1 MRNFKAPP
9 TNPEFYSRYA
19 GLLTGLFWFGVFAQ
33 IVSAA
38 TEIGTIYL
46 FSSQKIAEFAPS
58 MAVTGG
64 VVLAIIFVAVI
75 EGGLRF
81 SIPYTW
87 RGFIRP
93 LDAAHRST
101 DLIIRG
107 FIDCI
112 CVGLITWSMLLS
124 FSGSV
129 YVVKT
134 STKAPPEKSTKAE
147 DDRLYAERRAAA
159 DQFTADSAAV
169 AGRYAGQISAVQ
181 NAATSKIKALRAE
194 ISELDGNQVATGRS
208 FGTKRRALKKEI
220 EQVPAGRDTAIAG
233 LESRK
238 ATELEVLFKVK
249 TDAVA
254 ASDKKY
260 QESTRL
266 ITDENRRLKADSDED
281 VKQWG
286 GGLGWFTVVLQL
298 LFFLSSGLT
307 EFIYKGAGIEQ
318 KVIASQRQFLPSRWA
333 EWWDARLEK
342 WDADGRNKVETYRKS
357 ISPYVPA
364 SASPMLDIS
373 AMADNQ
379 QTIKAIFEKLPDDQK
394 QLLVRSNPGY
404 FQRMTGSAEQQD
416 PNRALLYLGYA
427 ISARQKNFPDVAE
440 EYELKADDVLRVYLG
455 AKATPKKIAELRAM
469 CIAYLHGKAENPFQT
484 NGLIGFKRYDEQP
497 EQQRPEPPQ
506 PQKPIEWDVN
516 PPNILEWNVGA
527 PDLEITN
534 PTGAKER
541 ITYVQMNKHIDRI
554 RKAFAR
560 ATFDAAGNKRHD
572 AEARRRQVIEDGVQG
587 IAWLESIGFKVNL
600 DRPTQ
605 GKIEVLQPSKK

>member
-9 TNPEFYSRYA
+9 TNQEFYSRYA

-38 TEIGTIYL
+38 TEICTIYL

-64 VVLAIIFVAVI
+64 VILAIIFVAVI

-112 CVGLITWSMLLS
+112 CVGLIIWSMLLS

-147 DDRLYAERRAAA
+147 DARLYAERRAAA
-159 DQFTADSAAV
+159 DQFTADSSAV

-181 NAATSKIKALRAE
+181 NATTSKIKALRAE

-220 EQVPAGRDTAIAG
+220 DQVPSDRDTTILG

-238 ATELEVLFKVK
+238 AAELQALLRVK
-249 TDAVA
+249 TDAIA
-254 ASDKKY
+254 IADKKY

-266 ITDENRRLKADSDED
+266 ITDENRRLKADSDD
-281 VKQWG
+281 TARQWG

-318 KVIASQRQFLPSRWA
+318 KVIASQRQFLPSMWA
-333 EWWDARLEK
+333 EWWDARMERR
-342 WDADGRNKVETYRKS
+342 DAKIRNRIGTYRNA
-357 ISPYVPA
+357 IDPYIPV
-364 SASPMLDIS
+364 SAAPLIDIS
-373 AMADNQ
+373 SMADNQ
-379 QTIKAIFEKLPDDQK
+379 QMIKATFENLPDDQK
-394 QLLVRSNPGY
+394 QLLVKSNPGY
-404 FQRMTGSAEQQD
+404 FQKLTGGAEQQD
-416 PNRALLYLGYA
+416 PNRALLYLGHA

-440 EYELKADDVLRVYLG
+440 EYELKAD
-455 AKATPKKIAELRAM
+455 
-469 CIAYLHGKAENPFQT
+469 
-484 NGLIGFKRYDEQP
+484 
-497 EQQRPEPPQ
+497 
-506 PQKPIEWDVN
+506 
-516 PPNILEWNVGA
+516 GA
-527 PDLEITN
+527 PGI
-534 PTGAKER
+534 P
-541 ITYVQMNKHIDRI
+541 
-554 RKAFAR
+554 
-560 ATFDAAGNKRHD
+560 
-572 AEARRRQVIEDGVQG
+572 RRQGDAQEYC
-587 IAWLESIGFKVNL
+587 
-600 DRPTQ
+600 
-605 GKIEVLQPSKK
+605 